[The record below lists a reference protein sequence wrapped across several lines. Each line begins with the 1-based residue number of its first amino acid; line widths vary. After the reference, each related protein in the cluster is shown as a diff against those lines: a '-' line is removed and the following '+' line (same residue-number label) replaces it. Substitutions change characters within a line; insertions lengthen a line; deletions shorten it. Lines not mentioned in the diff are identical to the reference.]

1 MKVKA
6 CAKNQSPRNCLKI
19 PSRSVIHSTLL
30 SYKEFGESGD
40 SGEFDIFGELG
51 DSGESDEFVDSG
63 EPGDS
68 PTIPP

>member
-1 MKVKA
+1 MKNIPSFVIT
-6 CAKNQSPRNCLKI
+6 NFTFPCLKF
-19 PSRSVIHSTLL
+19 RVVIHSTLL